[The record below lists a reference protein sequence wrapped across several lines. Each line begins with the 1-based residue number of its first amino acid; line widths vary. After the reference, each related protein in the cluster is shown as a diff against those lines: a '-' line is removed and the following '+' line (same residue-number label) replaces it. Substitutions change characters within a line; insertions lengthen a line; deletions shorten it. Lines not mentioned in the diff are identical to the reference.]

1 MLVEIVAPIG
11 SQCGIQD
18 FTRHVDVGNCL
29 KLEKRVSV
37 KPVTELVHRDVRA
50 MMIRFVPN
58 SECRPGRPGRSDVI
72 G

>member
-1 MLVEIVAPIG
+1 MAPIG

-18 FTRHVDVGNCL
+18 FTRHVDVGHCL

-50 MMIRFVPN
+50 MMIKFVPN
-58 SECRPGRPGRSDVI
+58 SECRPGRSERSDAI